1 MVKIEEVKPIL
12 DANLNDEERKELRAQ
27 RAAAAEQR
35 LQQKGLKQPKKKKK
49 RFIEAI
55 ARSKFRKSYAMDDW
69 LKQRKKLNVFVF
81 AYLSILW

>member
-49 RFIEAI
+49 DS
-55 ARSKFRKSYAMDDW
+55 SKPLRGPNSENLMRW
-69 LKQRKKLNVFVF
+69 TTG
-81 AYLSILW
+81 